1 MIKTRIF
8 QITGFIFCGIIIFGS
23 CKSGK
28 NSDSIKTGDDTIKR
42 LAVRVEQKMA
52 SNKAPVI
59 NMTDTVS
66 IKHLVLCMRD
76 SAANSGRIAKKLGE
90 IYSVKLAAVI
100 KRNGLKITGSPI
112 AWYRNQKAPYFFEA
126 GIPIDRKPSKFAAG
140 VFIKYIGSDSTVVA
154 HFYGPYNLTNQAY
167 PVLQEWIKD
176 HKKKIIHPPY
186 EVYIDDPTDKDGK
199 LKDPYKVQTDIVFTW
214 K

>member
-1 MIKTRIF
+1 MKLRLILILFFFTF
-8 QITGFIFCGIIIFGS
+8 LFSIINA
-23 CKSGK
+23 CKNGK
-28 NSDSIKTGDDTIKR
+28 NNENEKTGVDTIKR
-42 LAVRVEQKMA
+42 LAVKIEQKILL
-52 SNKAPVI
+52 NKAPVI
-59 NMTDTVS
+59 NLNDTMS

-76 SAANSGRIAKKLGE
+76 SAATSGRIAKKLGE

-100 KRNGLKITGSPI
+100 KKNKLKILGSPM

-126 GIPIDRKPSKFAAG
+126 GLPIDKKPLKLPAG
-140 VFIKYIGSDSTVVA
+140 VFLKSIGSDSTIVA
-154 HFYGPYNLTNQAY
+154 HFYGPYNLTSQAY

-176 HKKKIIHPPY
+176 HKKKLIHPPY
-186 EVYIDDPTDKDGK
+186 EIYIDDPMDKNGK